1 MINIWGM
8 WFLFAMP
15 LLISIVLVHI
25 EGVEEGRKKYARI
38 NRVQY
43 RKNNYRNTYAKRPNS
58 TKHYRNR

>member
-25 EGVEEGRKKYARI
+25 EGVEEGRKE
-38 NRVQY
+38 
-43 RKNNYRNTYAKRPNS
+43 YAKSQNRHRIRKTT
-58 TKHYRNR
+58 TKIRGRKI

>member
-25 EGVEEGRKKYARI
+25 EGVEEGKKSRKRRI
-38 NRVQY
+38 
-43 RKNNYRNTYAKRPNS
+43 K
-58 TKHYRNR
+58 